1 MSFLRSV
8 ARTPRTAVVA
18 VVAALAVSL
27 LWLPGNGGGVRL
39 AADTPGTPGT
49 PGTDPV
55 SAPLRIVQANIKS
68 NMSTAKTK
76 ADIAAV
82 YAQRP
87 DFVTFNE
94 VTYRPDS
101 WLAPAGY
108 QLWRTPGAYTGETP
122 VAWNTARW
130 NVVAQGTWMISNKL
144 RKQPSK
150 AFELGKRYANW
161 VSLQS
166 NIGERISIV
175 SAHFAPRAGY
185 TKDLTIPSFQRLGL
199 LVDQLRAHGPVLVGG
214 DLNVNYR
221 AVAEYPRTTVTALG
235 LTPVYDVTGTALPTG
250 MYRNA
255 TIDYVLLASAGQ
267 YTVRSQSVRVTNSDH
282 RQLTADLALTGSS
295 ASAFSPGV
303 VMTDP
308 RTSPRAVTSLMV
320 RSINLAPKGA
330 VVHLVSRDLK
340 MPVVVKAIQ
349 QARKRGVHVQLL
361 TSGKKVTTGER
372 TLIKLL
378 GTNVRKKSWVAHQ
391 RNWTRYR
398 LPAASSLVSASGGTR
413 ALRIDSNR
421 PLVKDTHKVATRA
434 VVTIDKTSY
443 DNLFVPFFQAAGR
456 PL

>member
-1 MSFLRSV
+1 MSYLRSV
-8 ARTPRTAVVA
+8 ARTPRMAIAA

-27 LWLPGNGGGVRL
+27 LWLPGGDSGVRL

-49 PGTDPV
+49 EPV

-76 ADIAAV
+76 ADIAAA

-108 QLWRTPGAYTGETP
+108 QLWRTPGAFTGETP

-130 NVVAQGTWMISNKL
+130 NMVAQGTWMISNKL

-150 AFELGKRYANW
+150 EFELGKRYANW

-166 NIGERISIV
+166 NIGERISVV
-175 SAHFAPRAGY
+175 STHFAPRSGY
-185 TKDLTIPSFQRLGL
+185 TKDQIEPSFKRLAL

-221 AVAEYPRTTVTALG
+221 AATEYPRTTVTALG

-250 MYRNA
+250 MYRNS
-255 TIDYVLLASAGQ
+255 TIDYILLASAGQ
-267 YTVRSQSVRVTNSDH
+267 YTVRGQSVRVVHSDH

-295 ASAFSPGV
+295 ASAFSPGTV
-303 VMTDP
+303 LTDP
-308 RTSPRAVTSLMV
+308 RTSPRAVTALMV

-330 VVHLVSRDLK
+330 VVHLATRDLK
-340 MPVVVKAIQ
+340 MAAVVKAIQ

-361 TSGKKVTTGER
+361 TSGKKVSPGER

-391 RNWTRYR
+391 RNWTRFH

-421 PLVKDTHKVATRA
+421 PLVKDAHKVATRA

-443 DNLFVPFFQAAGR
+443 DSLFVPFFKAAGR